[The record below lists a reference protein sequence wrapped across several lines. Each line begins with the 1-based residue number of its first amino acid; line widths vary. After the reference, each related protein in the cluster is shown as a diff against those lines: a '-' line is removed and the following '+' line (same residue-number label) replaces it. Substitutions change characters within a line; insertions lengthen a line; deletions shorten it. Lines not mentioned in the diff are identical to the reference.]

1 MSFNDWIQFGCHSH
15 LINCLSFLMEWLTFA
30 RVEDKVVLI
39 SINLNTIVHA
49 AAGSTVIVGS
59 EVSSLSGI
67 GATWGAGD
75 KCVKSLFEGV
85 VINGETELTVFWIF
99 FVLWH
104 NWASRH

>member
-1 MSFNDWIQFGCHSH
+1 
-15 LINCLSFLMEWLTFA
+15 MEWLTFT